1 MGLSCDTGRRQVRF
15 ELGQLIANKTLAGR
29 FASGPMGAYIGYGFQ
44 PVQHML
50 TQMLLITKHFAI
62 QTVPFDI
69 LDAGLDLAFALWVVA
84 LTGVDTKSSR
94 SCILVEPL
102 VELQFAVLLLDHH
115 QPGLVVYAFFG

>member
-1 MGLSCDTGRRQVRF
+1 
-15 ELGQLIANKTLAGR
+15 
-29 FASGPMGAYIGYGFQ
+29 MGAYIGYGFQ

-69 LDAGLDLAFALWVVA
+69 LDAGLDLALALGVVA
-84 LTGVDTKSSR
+84 FAGVDAKPCR

-102 VELQFAVLLLDHH
+102 VKLQFSVLLLDHH
-115 QPGLVVYAFFG
+115 QLGL